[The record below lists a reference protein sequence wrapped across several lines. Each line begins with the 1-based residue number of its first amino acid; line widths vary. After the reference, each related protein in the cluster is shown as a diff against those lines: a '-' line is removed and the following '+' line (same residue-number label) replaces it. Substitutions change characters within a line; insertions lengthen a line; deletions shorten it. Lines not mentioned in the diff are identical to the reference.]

1 MFFSF
6 SSSFS
11 SVQFVQFCDVIEN
24 AVRDLIVYFSK
35 FALLSFAPASRSLCS
50 IRASCLFRVPHIS
63 QCSFLLKMRRRA
75 GHSAQPPLPTS
86 SHQQTGREKP
96 KRVPLVLLV
105 ERMLLLRV
113 LRVSFLRLRQRSA
126 A

>member
-24 AVRDLIVYFSK
+24 AVRDLIVYISK
-35 FALLSFAPASRSLCS
+35 FARRLLFQPVVVFAVFEQAVYSGFFVYLN
-50 IRASCLFRVPHIS
+50 AH
-63 QCSFLLKMRRRA
+63 FLQKMRRRA